1 MGTIGAPTPVTIE
14 AQYDSIGGG
23 LEDLLF
29 TLTREGETT
38 DELED
43 VTVTITQEQ
52 SWLSNLDF
60 TVTFTAG
67 SATATLPIVRTKFS
81 FTPSTTGDLTAR
93 VSGDGIDGG
102 SETVKIISTSEPP
115 ITISYD
121 LSDYTFAEDATDEA
135 VYAMATLNAAYPRPP
150 SFAFD
155 AASFSTRSRTATSPE
170 DYVAISDHRTFS
182 ADDFERDVDTD
193 PLVARTLYQDFIVN
207 DDIYEGSESFVMW
220 IEATPGFSFDLVQFA
235 NPDGTTCVRC
245 TPEYEV
251 TITDVG
257 GSAGAF
263 AVGGPV
269 VDCRGG

>member
-1 MGTIGAPTPVTIE
+1 M
-14 AQYDSIGGG
+14 
-23 LEDLLF
+23 
-29 TLTREGETT
+29 
-38 DELED
+38 
-43 VTVTITQEQ
+43 TVTITQEQ

-67 SATATLPIVRTKFS
+67 SATAAPCRSPATKFS

-155 AASFSTRSRTATSPE
+155 ADSFSTRSRTATSPE

-182 ADDFERDVDTD
+182 RRRLRA
-193 PLVARTLYQDFIVN
+193 
-207 DDIYEGSESFVMW
+207 
-220 IEATPGFSFDLVQFA
+220 
-235 NPDGTTCVRC
+235 
-245 TPEYEV
+245 
-251 TITDVG
+251 
-257 GSAGAF
+257 
-263 AVGGPV
+263 
-269 VDCRGG
+269 